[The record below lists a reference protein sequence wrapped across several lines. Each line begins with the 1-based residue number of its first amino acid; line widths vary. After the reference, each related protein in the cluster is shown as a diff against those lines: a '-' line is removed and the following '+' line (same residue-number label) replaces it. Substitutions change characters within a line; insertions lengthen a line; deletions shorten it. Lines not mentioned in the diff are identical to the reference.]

1 MNRRVPASL
10 HCLGY
15 VQEPRT
21 PSIDCSN
28 RLLGT
33 QHDHLPMCG
42 QICQGVRKGSK
53 VGGAGAQNISAR
65 PCPLVLAGR
74 AAFTAESSVPTP
86 IPSPSAAST
95 RSRLMATNQVVKT
108 SSGLTVKGGQ
118 ALAADMPLPPPAMVA
133 APVGKGKAPIGKGKG
148 PRGRA

>member
-1 MNRRVPASL
+1 
-10 HCLGY
+10 
-15 VQEPRT
+15 
-21 PSIDCSN
+21 
-28 RLLGT
+28 
-33 QHDHLPMCG
+33 MCG

-65 PCPLVLAGR
+65 PCPFVLAGR

-86 IPSPSAAST
+86 IPSPSAAFT

-118 ALAADMPLPPPAMVA
+118 ALAADMPLPPPIAA
-133 APVGKGKAPIGKGKG
+133 PAPVGKGKAPVIGKGKG
-148 PRGRA
+148 PVVTRG